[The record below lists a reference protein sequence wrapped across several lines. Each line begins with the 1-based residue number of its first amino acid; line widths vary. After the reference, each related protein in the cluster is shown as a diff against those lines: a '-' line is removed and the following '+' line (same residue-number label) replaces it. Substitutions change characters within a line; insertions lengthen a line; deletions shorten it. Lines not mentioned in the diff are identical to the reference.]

1 MTENQGKF
9 REGLKVIADLLYNI
23 AIIVVIVAVIRYTL
37 ISPFQV
43 NGTSMVPNLQ
53 NTEFLMV
60 DKLSY
65 YLHEPKRGDVIVLV
79 PPQDT
84 EVYYVKRIIGLPGEK
99 VEFLDGQVIIHNQ
112 EHPQGQKLQE
122 PYLSADNQKTY
133 LPTHENKIISVP
145 NDNYFVMGD
154 NRKAS
159 NDSRAWG
166 VLHRHNIEGRA
177 WFVFLPV
184 NGIRLLPSTTY
195 PALDQQR

>member
-1 MTENQGKF
+1 MPENQGRL
-9 REGLKVIADLLYNI
+9 REGLKVLADLLYNI

-53 NTEFLMV
+53 NAEFLMV

-65 YLHEPKRGDVIVLV
+65 YLHEPRRGDTVVLV

-84 EVYYVKRIIGLPGEK
+84 EVFYVKRIIGLPGEK
-99 VEFLDGQVIIHNQ
+99 IEFLDGQVIIYND
-112 EHPQGQKLQE
+112 EHPAGQKLTE
-122 PYLSADNQKTY
+122 SYLSTDNQKTY
-133 LPTHENKIISVP
+133 LPTHENKIITLP
-145 NDNYFVMGD
+145 EDNYFVMGD

-166 VLHRHNIEGRA
+166 ILHRRNIEGRA
-177 WFVFLPV
+177 WFVFLPL
-184 NGIRLLPSTTY
+184 NGMRLLPSATY
-195 PALDQQR
+195 PGIE

>member
-1 MTENQGKF
+1 MVESQSKF
-9 REGLKVIADLLYNI
+9 REGLKVVADLLYNI

-65 YLHEPKRGDVIVLV
+65 YLHTPNRGDIIVLV

-112 EHPQGQKLQE
+112 EYPEGQKLDE
-122 PYLSADNQKTY
+122 PYLSTDNKKTY
-133 LPTHENKIISVP
+133 LPTHENKIITVP
-145 NDNYFVMGD
+145 ADNYFVMGD

-166 VLHRHNIEGRA
+166 VLHKQNIEGRA
-177 WFVFLPV
+177 WFIFLPV
-184 NGIRLLPSTTY
+184 NGIRLLPGARY
-195 PALDQQR
+195 ANVDG